1 MWPLVSPGPAVLEH
15 PAHWLAPFLPTKP
28 LVLLFEANK
37 VILLQVSSREEVAD
51 VSFVTAA
58 AEAAK
63 QLKP

>member
-1 MWPLVSPGPAVLEH
+1 MLAH
-15 PAHWLAPFLPTKP
+15 PAHLLAPLLPTKP

-37 VILLQVSSREEVAD
+37 VILLQISSGEEVAD
-51 VSFVTAA
+51 VFFVTAA